1 MAENPIVRL
10 NDLYLRYRDGAIDRR
25 QFLLRASALGL
36 TAASLSRF
44 FSLIPA
50 SAQEPLQSITRQEWR
65 DTLAASFPFTSEPGT
80 EKTGGKMTV
89 GRLANSPLTTVNLLL
104 ANDNPTQ
111 TILNLCQEYLVGISP
126 IDGQFVPGLADAWE
140 IAADGR
146 TYTFHLNR
154 RAHWHDGRP
163 FTANDVV
170 FSFDAQADEATGTQ
184 FQASFVNAVE
194 SYRKIDSDTVEV
206 VAADVFAPIVFLGN
220 TLTAI
225 MPKHIWRDVPF
236 DLWADD
242 SGSTGTDPARVIGTG
257 PFRFVSL
264 ADEGDVATF
273 ERFDDY
279 HDGAPVV
286 DSLELRIFADDDA
299 ALEALRDGDIDV
311 YERPPVDTLASLL
324 DDPGFNVAVYDTYS
338 FIWYGYNLDPEKTLL
353 FQDVGVRR
361 ALMNGLDREDMVR
374 TIMRGFAEVAHGT
387 QPLLSTAYDPEQIA
401 TTYDYNPEQA
411 QIMLAEAGWIDEDDD
426 GYIEKDGVL
435 FTFEI
440 MYDEASSQVENAVL
454 AMQDYWGELGIDAT
468 PKPVS
473 FSDELIPVLT
483 ETFDFQMVVLGF
495 TWDATGDQSPMFGSA
510 YKGVG
515 YNAVG
520 YNNPEY
526 DRLAGEAN
534 RAIDPVARRELLIQA
549 SNIVNDDLP
558 VGVLWFRRDGT
569 VSSTRVHNFT
579 PNGRSVLWSLP
590 WVWIE

>member
-36 TAASLSRF
+36 SAASLSRF
-44 FSLIPA
+44 FSVLPA
-50 SAQEPLQSITRQEWR
+50 TAQESVQSVTRQDWR
-65 DTLAASFPFTSEPGT
+65 STLAASFPFTADPAAA
-80 EKTGGKMTV
+80 KTGGRLTL
-89 GRLANSPLTTVNLLL
+89 GRLASSPLTTVNLLL

-126 IDGQFVPGLADAWE
+126 IDGEFVPGLADAWE

-163 FTANDVV
+163 FTANDVL

-194 SYRKIDSDTVEV
+194 SYRKIDSDTVEI

-242 SGSTGTDPARVIGTG
+242 PGSTGTDPARVIGTG
-257 PFRFVSL
+257 PFRFVSRSE
-264 ADEGDVATF
+264 EGDEAIF
-273 ERFDDY
+273 ERYDDY
-279 HDGAPVV
+279 HDGAPVI
-286 DSLELRIFADDDA
+286 DSIELLILEDDDA
-299 ALEALRDGDIDV
+299 GLEALRAGDIDI

-324 DDPGFNVAVYDTYS
+324 DNPDFEVSVYDTYS
-338 FIWYGYNLDPEKTLL
+338 FIWYGYNLDPEKTSL
-353 FQDVGVRR
+353 FQDVEVRR
-361 ALMNGLDREDMVR
+361 ALMYGLDREEMVR
-374 TIMRGFAEVAHGT
+374 SIMRGFAEVARGT

-401 TTYDYNPEQA
+401 TTYEYNPEQA
-411 QIMLAEAGWIDEDDD
+411 QILLAESGWLDEDGD
-426 GYIEKDGVL
+426 GYIEKDSEL
-435 FTFEI
+435 FAFEI
-440 MYDEASSQVENAVL
+440 TYYDASPQVENAVL
-454 AMQDYWGELGIDAT
+454 AMQDFWGELGIDAK
-468 PKPVS
+468 PNPVS
-473 FSDELIPVLT
+473 FSEELIPALT
-483 ETFDFQMVVLGF
+483 ETFDFEMVVLGF

-520 YNNPEY
+520 YDNPEY

-534 RAIDPVARRELLIQA
+534 RTIDPVARRELLIQA

-569 VSSTRVHNFT
+569 VSSTRVHNFV

-590 WVWIE
+590 WVWVE